1 MLHGAHLLISPAAII
16 VLAGWVPRAS
26 ACPSDAQGAATHVDA
41 EAASVDEIV
50 AMHVAHGAPMIGS
63 NCSYSTGLM
72 ARRVLGEGRD
82 WTFVGQVEP
91 TANDLASHVATP
103 YRTRSAGQSAFLVAT
118 ELLERLLAEDRTD
131 ATLALSGR
139 TLDVDGVTY
148 VVLTSYRVVNS

>member
-1 MLHGAHLLISPAAII
+1 MLHRAHSLISSAAII
-16 VLAGWVPRAS
+16 VLAGWAPRAS
-26 ACPSDAQGAATHVDA
+26 ACPYDAPGAATHGDA
-41 EAASVDEIV
+41 DAASVDEIV
-50 AMHVAHGAPMIGS
+50 ATHVAHGAPMIGS

-82 WTFVGQVEP
+82 WTFVGQLDR

-103 YRTRSAGQSAFLVAT
+103 YRTRSAGQPAFLVAT
-118 ELLERLLAEDRTD
+118 ELLERLLAEDRTE